1 MGGKNFGTE
10 ARRFTTAEH
19 DAMFALARE
28 RTGHF
33 FTAMKTYPPLKT
45 KATHGDIDI
54 LAGWHGLG
62 FAPPKGKAQG
72 IVGGADDGERVDPH
86 DPTLATVTIDSDP
99 ADLRRWCAAI
109 ATAVGAT
116 EWQRSGGCLST
127 RFPASALYAAV
138 PSLAAPHD
146 ADDFFQVDFML
157 FPPDGVEFAAF
168 GYSYGSALM
177 LLAPLLRQGTGVHG
191 LVLHAYCLV
200 FRHSPFPG
208 LRPVDTHL
216 SHDAAALCKYIGL
229 DYATWQRG
237 DFDTMADVYAWLST
251 AEDSSITAKA
261 LRRIARKGIDRDG
274 RKSSHHKSRRDLYT
288 DFIAFLE
295 ASPWGPSDEERAE
308 IEARVEREREP
319 TPAPELDPDNPTP
332 LTAADVD
339 VLEYWGT
346 KNAYAALVAELEPEA
361 RLLHQRQNKPRGTVK
376 FPPKRGPRAVAAAE
390 GAAGAGVSES
400 AESVH
405 ADAAT
410 APAPAVAEAA

>member
-33 FTAMKTYPPLKT
+33 FTSMKTYPPLT
-45 KATHGDIDI
+45 SKATHGDIDI
-54 LAGWHGLG
+54 LAGWAGLG
-62 FAPPKGKAQG
+62 WAPPKGREG
-72 IVGGADDGERVDPH
+72 GVVEGADPFDA
-86 DPTLATVTIDSDP
+86 TLTTVTLSSDS
-99 ADLRRWCAAI
+99 ADVRRWCNAI
-109 ATAVGAT
+109 AAAVGAT

-138 PSLAAPHD
+138 PSLASPHD
-146 ADDFFQVDFML
+146 AADFFQVDFML
-157 FPPDGVEFAAF
+157 FPPEGVEFASF

-191 LVLHAYCLV
+191 LVLHAHCLI

-229 DYATWQRG
+229 DHATWLRG

-251 AEDSSITAKA
+251 AEEGSITAKA

-274 RKSSHHKSRRDLYT
+274 RKTSHHKGRYDLYT
-288 DFIAFLE
+288 DFIQYLQ
-295 ASPWGPSDEERAE
+295 ASAWAPSAEERAE
-308 IEARVEREREP
+308 LEARAAAAEAERGEREP
-319 TPAPELDPDNPTP
+319 TPARELDPDNPTP
-332 LTAADVD
+332 LTPAEVD
-339 VLEYWGT
+339 ALEYWGA
-346 KNAYAALVAELEPEA
+346 KGAYAALVAELEPEA
-361 RLLHQRQNKPRGTVK
+361 RLLHSRQNKPRGTVK
-376 FPPKRGPRAVAAAE
+376 FPPKRGPRAVVAAVDAS
-390 GAAGAGVSES
+390 GAGVS
-400 AESVH
+400 AERVA
-405 ADAAT
+405 ADTAT
-410 APAPAVAEAA
+410 APAAVVAEVA